1 METDLMSKSCLLL
14 ISLSVLGRIYF
25 RHDIISA
32 MQ

>member
-1 METDLMSKSCLLL
+1 METDLMNKSCLSLN
-14 ISLSVLGRIYF
+14 SLSVQDRIFF

>member
-1 METDLMSKSCLLL
+1 MEADLMSKSCLSLN
-14 ISLSVLGRIYF
+14 SLSALVRIYF